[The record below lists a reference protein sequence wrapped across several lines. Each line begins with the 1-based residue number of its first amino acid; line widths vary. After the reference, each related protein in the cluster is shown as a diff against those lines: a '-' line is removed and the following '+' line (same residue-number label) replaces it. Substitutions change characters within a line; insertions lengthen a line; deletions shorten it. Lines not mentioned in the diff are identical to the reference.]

1 LVFLNL
7 AKSSW
12 GIIAVFWVELG
23 MKYEKFVLGE
33 LQTNTYLLWDEK
45 SREGAVID
53 PADEADFLAQKIQDL
68 DLKLKYILL
77 THGHFDH
84 CLAALDLKLMFG
96 VDVYVNKKDQ
106 FLLDRLAE
114 TASWWLGRKIVTPPI
129 KDTLNLNKRTKLKLG
144 KEKIEVIETP
154 GHSPGGV
161 SFYVPGSKLLFS
173 GDTIFAG
180 GSVGRTNLSYCSG
193 EDLKKS
199 IEKLNR
205 LPEDTVLLPGH
216 G

>member
-1 LVFLNL
+1 M
-7 AKSSW
+7 
-12 GIIAVFWVELG
+12 E
-23 MKYEKFVLGE
+23 YEKFVLGE
-33 LQTNTYLLWDEK
+33 LQTSVYLVWDEK
-45 SREGAVID
+45 SREGAIID

-68 DLKLKYILL
+68 GLKLKYILL

-96 VDVYVNKKDQ
+96 TDVYVNKKDQ
-106 FLLDRLAE
+106 FLLDRLAK
-114 TASWWLGRKIVTPPI
+114 TASWWLKRKIMTPPI
-129 KDTLNLNKRTKLKLG
+129 KDTVNLGKGTKLKLG

-161 SFYVPGSKLLFS
+161 SFYVPSSKLLFS
-173 GDTIFAG
+173 GDTIFANG
-180 GSVGRTNLSYCSG
+180 GVGRTDLPYCSEG
-193 EDLKKS
+193 DLKKS

-205 LPEDTVLLPGH
+205 LPEVVVLLPGH

>member
-1 LVFLNL
+1 
-7 AKSSW
+7 
-12 GIIAVFWVELG
+12 

-33 LQTNTYLLWDEK
+33 LQTNVYLVWDEK
-45 SREGAVID
+45 SREGAIID
-53 PADEADFLAQKIQDL
+53 PADEADFLAQKIKDL

-84 CLAALDLKLMFG
+84 CLAALDLKLMFE
-96 VDVYVNKKDQ
+96 VDVYVNKEDQ

-114 TASWWLGRKIVTPPI
+114 TANWWLGRKIVTPPI
-129 KDTLNLNKRTKLKLG
+129 KDTVNLNKGTELRLG

-161 SFYVPGSKLLFS
+161 SFYVPSSKLLFS
-173 GDTIFAG
+173 GDTIFANG
-180 GSVGRTNLSYCSG
+180 GVGRTDLPYCSE
-193 EDLKKS
+193 EDLGKS

-205 LPEDTVLLPGH
+205 LPGDVVLLAGH